1 MTREEILK
9 VNQPRKH
16 KIKNSVGV
24 RQIYNIIKHNK
35 QDINNISLPQ
45 FRIIIRTINKI
56 LAEHLSKG
64 EDIQLPC
71 YRGTLELRKNKPYI
85 KIKDNKIKTDLP
97 INWDKTLQLWE
108 QNQEAY
114 NNRQLIRQEEKEI
127 FKFKYNKRNARY
139 NNQCFFDF
147 QVNREIK
154 KKLKLHIKEGSID
167 AFNLND

>member
-1 MTREEILK
+1 MDKLLTVKDLALRWQVTE
-9 VNQPRKH
+9 
-16 KIKNSVGV
+16 
-24 RQIYNIIKHNK
+24 
-35 QDINNISLPQ
+35 
-45 FRIIIRTINKI
+45 RTIR
-56 LAEHLSKG
+56 EW
-64 EDIQLPC
+64 
-71 YRGTLELRKNKPYI
+71 
-85 KIKDNKIKTDLP
+85 IKDNKIKTDLP